1 MIRKKKIIEITF
13 QNLLRPDFVKNSL
26 YIRFNAIQKTVIS
39 AVFTTY
45 EYGVLNF
52 SDGKKEIHK
61 WESEEQI
68 GNVSSFS
75 RHFPVTLLN
84 GIDRDKANEELIYE
98 EMNKLLTEV
107 HAGRGIIKI
116 YELAIKQIKNGP
128 A

>member
-26 YIRFNAIQKTVIS
+26 YIKFNAINKNVIS

-45 EYGVLNF
+45 GYGVLNF
-52 SDGKKEIHK
+52 SDGMKEIHK

-68 GNVSSFS
+68 GNVSSLS

-84 GIDRDKANEELIYE
+84 GIDLDKANEELIYD
-98 EMNKLLTEV
+98 EMNKLLMEV
-107 HAGRGIIKI
+107 HAGRATSKI
-116 YELAIKQIKNGP
+116 CELAIKQIKNSP